1 MEKNATR
8 EENPFRFKQFE
19 IHQDRCAMKVGTDGV
34 LLGAW
39 ADITGASR
47 ILDIGAGTGVI
58 SIMAAQRAPFATVD
72 AVEID
77 GAAFA
82 QCGENMGKCPWHT
95 RLQVFHVPIQE
106 YAKDPVTKY
115 DLVLSNPPFF
125 TGGTFSSK
133 SGRSDVRHTVKLPHG
148 ELLQAARR
156 LLAPNGRLALV
167 LPYIEGLRFLELA
180 QGYHFYCTR
189 TTEVRPKAGK
199 PIERLLMEFGHET
212 STPPESSEL
221 IIQHDGVNAWTDAY
235 QALTR
240 DFYLDM

>member
-8 EENPFRFKQFE
+8 GESPFRFKQFE
-19 IHQDRCAMKVGTDGV
+19 VYQDRCAMKVGTDGV

-39 ADITGASR
+39 AGVEGASR

-58 SIMAAQRAPFATVD
+58 AIMAAQRAPLATVH

-77 GAAFA
+77 GPAFV
-82 QCGENMGKCPWHT
+82 QCGENMRECPWHT
-95 RLQVFHVPIQE
+95 RLEVFHAAVQD
-106 YAKDPVTKY
+106 YAKDPLEKY

-133 SGRSDVRHTVKLPHG
+133 GGRSDVRHTVKLPHG

-156 LLAPNGRLALV
+156 LLAPSGRLALI

-180 QGYHFYCTR
+180 QGYNFYCMR
-189 TTEVRPKAGK
+189 MTEVRPKADK
-199 PIERLLMEFGHET
+199 PIERLLMEFGQEST
-212 STPPESSEL
+212 TTPPSGEL

-235 QALTR
+235 RALTR